1 MRRKEYVGRLIP
13 RYYGVRTQ
21 EWMQTK
27 EDNVKGDMCSCNG
40 LDYCYNGTKWVLFDS
55 VCIEK
60 KSHDRDA
67 VLAINERIKDIIAR
81 LDSLIYEREKREK
94 SGMLGVEI
102 VFVMVFLFVMGFI
115 TGAAIV

>member
-1 MRRKEYVGRLIP
+1 MRQKEYVGRLTP
-13 RYYGVRTQ
+13 RDYGERTK

-27 EDNVKGDMCSCNG
+27 EDNVKGDMCSCYG
-40 LDYCYNGTKWVLFDS
+40 IGYYYNGTKWVAFDS
-55 VCIEK
+55 VYDEK
-60 KSHDRDA
+60 KSHDRDS
-67 VLAINERIKDIIAR
+67 VLEINERLKDIIAT
-81 LDSLIYEREKREK
+81 LESMINEREK